1 MMEGRLHRRLP
12 GKRRANAPRF
22 TAEDLRIIASPV
34 DFVGLNVYLP
44 NVYVKAADTAKGY
57 EALPLPAS
65 HPRMASPWLTL
76 GPR

>member
-1 MMEGRLHRRLP
+1 MMEGRYTDAFLESA
-12 GKRRANAPRF
+12 GANAPRF

-57 EALPLPAS
+57 EALLCR
-65 HPRMASPWLTL
+65 PRIRAW
-76 GPR
+76 PRRG